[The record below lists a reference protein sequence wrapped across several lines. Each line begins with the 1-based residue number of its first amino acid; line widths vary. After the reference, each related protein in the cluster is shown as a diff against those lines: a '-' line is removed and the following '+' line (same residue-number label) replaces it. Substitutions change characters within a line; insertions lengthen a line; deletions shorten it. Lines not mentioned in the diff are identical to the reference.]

1 MKICEK
7 LVRLTPNAKRKTASE
22 ASQRAIA
29 ADKKQKK
36 RVKSGV
42 AGREWRRD
50 ECAVEG
56 GVTGVEEAGNHSGH
70 RQARRQQAG
79 TAWRGGSGGVTGVEE
94 AGNHSGQGGR
104 GGGGQ
109 AARRGVLQMR
119 KKVFNFGIEKK

>member
-56 GVTGVEEAGNHSGH
+56 GVTGVEEAGNHSG
-70 RQARRQQAG
+70 
-79 TAWRGGSGGVTGVEE
+79 
-94 AGNHSGQGGR
+94 QGGR

-109 AARRGVLQMR
+109 GARRGVLQMR